1 MKTTTPPE
9 LAERHD
15 FVFRAADRMRID
27 ACANAIAREGLSLAL
42 HSEHEALLDHS
53 LDMVLS
59 QLRRQAPEHRIEVY
73 FPTHTEALLDR
84 FNDVLAVQSVRQAVK
99 SQPTGQALICVV
111 HDAHRLPDSEIQL
124 LARLIQN
131 FPGANIRAILLMT
144 GQPPQASALSAFG
157 RKILRWDIETPSLAQ
172 AQAALEM
179 AQNEGRSM
187 PLRQLLQRMDLP
199 IPTDATPPPANHPSV
214 IAAQATAPLAATL
227 RQKVLSF
234 HQHGQQA
241 LQHRNQQ
248 LQHRLGR
255 IGIAK
260 RGLALGFITAMS
272 LSMLTMVWLQSEA
285 FGLPGL
291 WDSLLHASAN
301 TPDTQEPAR

>member
-27 ACANAIAREGLSLAL
+27 GCANAIAREGLSLAL
-42 HSEHEALLDHS
+42 HSEHEALLDHC

-73 FPTHTEALLDR
+73 FPTHTDALLDR
-84 FNDVLAVQSVRQAVK
+84 FNDVLAAQSVRQAVK
-99 SQPTGQALICVV
+99 SQPNGEALIWVV
-111 HDAHRLPDSEIQL
+111 HDAHRLPEAEIQL

-172 AQAALEM
+172 AQAALEQ
-179 AQNEGRSM
+179 AQTEGRSM
-187 PLRQLLQRMDLP
+187 PVRQLLQRLDLP
-199 IPTDATPPPANHPSV
+199 LPPHTEL
-214 IAAQATAPLAATL
+214 AQAPSPSSRAKSNTPLATAI
-227 RQKVLSF
+227 QQQIQEF
-234 HQHGQQA
+234 HQHGQIA
-241 LQHRNQQ
+241 LQHSSQQ
-248 LQHRLGR
+248 LQTQANRF
-255 IGIAK
+255 GINK
-260 RGLALGFITAMS
+260 RGLALGFVTAMV
-272 LSMLTMVWLQSEA
+272 LSMLTLAVMQNDALD
-285 FGLPGL
+285 LPSL
-291 WDSLLHASAN
+291 WNKLLHTSAHF
-301 TPDTQEPAR
+301 PGTQEPVR

>member
-84 FNDVLAVQSVRQAVK
+84 FNDVLAAQSVRQAVK
-99 SQPTGQALICVV
+99 SQPTGQALIWVV

>member
-27 ACANAIAREGLSLAL
+27 GCANAIAREGLSLAL

-73 FPTHTEALLDR
+73 FPTHTDALLDR
-84 FNDVLAVQSVRQAVK
+84 FNDVLAAQSVRQAVK
-99 SQPTGQALICVV
+99 SQPSGQALIWVV
-111 HDAHRLPDSEIQL
+111 HDAQRLPESEIQL

-157 RKILRWDIETPSLAQ
+157 RKILRWDIETPTPAQ
-172 AQAALEM
+172 VQAALEQ

-187 PLRQLLQRMDLP
+187 PVRQLLQRMDLP
-199 IPTDATPPPANHPSV
+199 LPPQTEQAKATSPSSL
-214 IAAQATAPLAATL
+214 AKSNEPLSTAI
-227 RQKVLSF
+227 QQQIQEF
-234 HQHGQQA
+234 HQHGQHA
-241 LQHRNQQ
+241 LQYSSQQ
-248 LQHRLGR
+248 LRKQANRFA
-255 IGIAK
+255 INK
-260 RGLALGFITAMS
+260 RGLALGFITAMG
-272 LSMLTMVWLQSEA
+272 LSMLTLAGMQNDALDLPSLWTKLQHTSA
-285 FGLPGL
+285 HFPG
-291 WDSLLHASAN
+291 
-301 TPDTQEPAR
+301 TQEAAR

>member
-84 FNDVLAVQSVRQAVK
+84 FNDVLAAQSVRQAVK
-99 SQPTGQALICVV
+99 SQPNGQALIWVV

-144 GQPPQASALSAFG
+144 GPSPQATALSAFG